1 MSTPLTDT
9 TPAARF
15 IDPKVLIK
23 IQNLELVARTVVE
36 GFVQGLHRSPYMGF
50 SVDFA
55 AYRQY
60 MPGDEIRRI
69 DWNVFSRSDKLYVK
83 LYEGET
89 NTRVLILLDISGSMN
104 YGSGDIKKIDYAR
117 IVAACLSYF
126 AYHQRDGVGLL
137 TFDSQ
142 IGSHVPPGRRR
153 GQLLTILSEIDRIQ
167 RSELTEFRKPLRFLA
182 EYLTRR
188 GVIVLI
194 SDLYDEPENILAGLK
209 VLRSKGNDII
219 VFHIMDNFELTFP
232 FEDMAQF
239 EDMETRK
246 KLHVIPEYLRT
257 QYLVILNEHMEK
269 IRKELAGCRIDYCLM
284 DTSKPLDQGLFT
296 YLAAR
301 SALPDAA
308 EQAGGQFE
316 FGPRHGADAGYV
328 VQHAVRQQLR
338 QDESRS
344 AVANRWT
351 AGRRPDGDHRVQRQ
365 RDAALASDIGQG
377 HVER

>member
-1 MSTPLTDT
+1 MSTPIADQ

-69 DWNVFSRSDKLYVK
+69 DWNVYGRSDRLYIK

-89 NTRVLILLDISGSMN
+89 NTRVLVMLDISGSMN
-104 YGSGDIKKIDYAR
+104 YGSGPIKKIDYAR
-117 IVAACLSYF
+117 ILAASLSYF
-126 AYHQRDGVGLL
+126 AHHQRDGVGLL
-137 TFDSQ
+137 TFDTE
-142 IGSHVPPGRRR
+142 IRAHVPASRRR
-153 GQLLTILSEIDRIQ
+153 GQMLTILAEIDRIQ
-167 RSELTEFRKPLRFLA
+167 PSAQTEFRKPLRFLA

-188 GVIVLI
+188 GVIILI
-194 SDLYDEPENILAGLK
+194 SDLYDEPDNIIAGLK
-209 VLRSKGNDII
+209 ALKAKGNDII

-257 QYLVILNEHMEK
+257 QYLSILKDHMDR
-269 IRKELAGCRIDYCLM
+269 INKELAGTRIDYCLM
-284 DTSKPLDQGLFT
+284 DTSKPLDVGLFS
-296 YLAAR
+296 YLGAR
-301 SALPDAA
+301 AKS
-308 EQAGGQFE
+308 
-316 FGPRHGADAGYV
+316 
-328 VQHAVRQQLR
+328 
-338 QDESRS
+338 
-344 AVANRWT
+344 T
-351 AGRRPDGDHRVQRQ
+351 
-365 RDAALASDIGQG
+365 
-377 HVER
+377 